1 MKLSLNKEYVRNHLF
16 VTVLMAAMSA
26 WFAYD
31 GFVRYPSLEAAALY
45 ERIEGSAPGEGW
57 TQASLEA
64 FKSQKIKTQYGFA
77 LLALLASAVVGLRL
91 LKSARFS
98 FDFDDAGFT
107 VDGERHAYSD
117 IKSIDDRDWEKKDI
131 MRLDLGGRTVVLDGW
146 HHKGVRDFREK
157 CGAGA

>member
-1 MKLSLNKEYVRNHLF
+1 MKLSLNREYFRNHLF

-31 GFVRYPSLEAAALY
+31 GFVRYPSLDAAALY
-45 ERIEGSAPGEGW
+45 EKIEGAAPGEGW
-57 TQASLEA
+57 TQANLEA
-64 FKSQKIKTQYGFA
+64 FKRQKIKTQHGFA

-98 FDFDDAGFT
+98 FEFDDDGFT
-107 VDGERHAYSD
+107 VGGERRQYSD
-117 IKSIDDRDWEKKDI
+117 IKSIDDRDWERKGI

-146 HHKGVRDFREK
+146 HHKGVRDFRAK
-157 CGAGA
+157 CGRTA

>member
-1 MKLSLNKEYVRNHLF
+1 MKLSLNREYFRNHLF

-31 GFVRYPSLEAAALY
+31 GFVRYPSLDAAALY
-45 ERIEGSAPGEGW
+45 EKIEGAAPGEGW
-57 TQASLEA
+57 TQANLEA
-64 FKSQKIKTQYGFA
+64 FKRQKIKTQHGFA

-98 FDFDDAGFT
+98 FEFDDDGFT
-107 VDGERHAYSD
+107 VGGERHQYSD
-117 IKSIDDRDWEKKDI
+117 IKSIDDRDWERKGI

-146 HHKGVRDFREK
+146 HHKGVGDFRAK
-157 CGAGA
+157 CGRTA